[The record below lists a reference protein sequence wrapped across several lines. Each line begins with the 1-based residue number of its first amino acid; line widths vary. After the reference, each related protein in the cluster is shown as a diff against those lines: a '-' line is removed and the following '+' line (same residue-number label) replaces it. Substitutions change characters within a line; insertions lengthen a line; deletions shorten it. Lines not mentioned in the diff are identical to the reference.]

1 MEEAIEFGLRQLK
14 YEHIRDNQKKAVFGY
29 LNDMICSC
37 EVQFLCS
44 PTGSGKLLTFEIA
57 PFVFS
62 FMHHKDQLLKLTSSV
77 IVISPLVSLMESQ
90 VLKLKS
96 LGLTAVFLPNIKA
109 LGLVVSDKKIFSCF
123 LYISLYKTCDPW
135 AGPF

>member
-1 MEEAIEFGLRQLK
+1 MEEAIEFGLIQLK

-29 LNDMICSC
+29 LNDMICYC
-37 EVQFLCS
+37 VVQFLCS

-90 VLKLKS
+90 VLKTQITWFNCS
-96 LGLTAVFLPNIKA
+96 LSTKYQGSRPCGFRQEDFFT
-109 LGLVVSDKKIFSCF
+109 FSC
-123 LYISLYKTCDPW
+123 YKPI
-135 AGPF
+135 